1 MTGFESSM
9 SIFCEEPIKENAH
22 LMRFLKVVQA
32 AVQGKSTV
40 FDFDNFALIETNC
53 LVNHIDKLKNIYILQ
68 SPL

>member
-32 AVQGKSTV
+32 AVQGNSTV
-40 FDFDNFALIETNC
+40 FDVGDFALIETIC
-53 LVNHIDKLKNIYILQ
+53 LVNHIHKF
-68 SPL
+68 